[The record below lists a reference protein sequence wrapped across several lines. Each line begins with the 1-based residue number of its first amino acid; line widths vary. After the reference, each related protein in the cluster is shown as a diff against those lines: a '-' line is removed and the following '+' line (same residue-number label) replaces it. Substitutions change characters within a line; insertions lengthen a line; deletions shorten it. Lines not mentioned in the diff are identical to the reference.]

1 MTVYIMMKL
10 DESGDCTLKAY
21 DDKDK
26 AASYVMEDVYGEDW
40 EMQMEDDYWDDAIE
54 IRTNYEDLMEG
65 YGFTDEEGVVW
76 SITGTEVIR

>member
-1 MTVYIMMKL
+1 
-10 DESGDCTLKAY
+10 
-21 DDKDK
+21 
-26 AASYVMEDVYGEDW
+26 MEKVYGEDW

-54 IRTNYEDLMEG
+54 IRTNYEDLLEG